1 MPRFFDPA
9 NQSKRLATQI
19 TIYGNVLT
27 LTGTSGTANITIN
40 GVLNTLIA
48 TFATDLTTTANNWVA
63 GNFDFYRTRGFLVSA
78 AAGVITVVPAWA
90 WDSVNRINVTIVNA
104 TTNLAG
110 TLTGTFEADFSK
122 AKTWQVT
129 FGQNIAVRKP
139 RNMVEGDRIRLEL
152 RATGAYTTTFAI
164 DGFFFPGGTENV
176 QTSTSID
183 TVTGTVNVSMF
194 PRADRITLTGT
205 SGTANITVAGLT
217 KLATFNTSLTQTATD
232 FVTSHAATY
241 ALIGITVT
249 AASGVLTFTTT
260 TRTAAN
266 IYGTPTIVNA
276 TTNLAGTI
284 VFVPEGRV
292 LVDAAAK
299 DIKQ

>member
-9 NQSKRLATQI
+9 NQSKRLATQV

-40 GVLNTLIA
+40 GVLNTTIA
-48 TFATDLTTTANNWVA
+48 TFATDLTTTANNWIA
-63 GNFDFYRTRGFLVSA
+63 ANFEFYKQRGFLVSA

-90 WDSVNRINVTIVNA
+90 WDSVNRINVTIANA
-104 TTNLAG
+104 TTNLSG
-110 TLTGTFEADFSK
+110 TLAGTFEPDLSK

-129 FGQNIAVRKP
+129 FGQNITIRKP
-139 RNMVEGDRIRLEL
+139 RGMVEGDRIRLEL
-152 RATGAYTTTFAI
+152 KATGAYTTTFAI

-217 KLATFNTSLTQTATD
+217 KLATWNTSLTQTATD
-232 FVTSHAATY
+232 FVTSHATAY
-241 ALIGITVT
+241 AAIGITVT
-249 AASGVLTFTTT
+249 AASGVLTFTAT

-266 IYGTPTIVNA
+266 IYGTPTIVNV